1 MRPRTSGMRSPVRA
15 LVLTLAALT
24 LAGLASSCGGDD
36 NEAAT
41 EPTTT
46 AATEPATTE
55 PGTSQAESGAQ
66 LFSDNCQ
73 SCHGP
78 DGAGGHVGPNLQKSS
93 IAENLALVKRQVNN
107 GGGAMPPF
115 SGVLSDEQIDVV
127 AHYVVEQIAPKG

>member
-1 MRPRTSGMRSPVRA
+1 MRSRVRA

-24 LAGLASSCGGDD
+24 LAGVASSCGGND
-36 NEAAT
+36 NQAAT

-46 AATEPATTE
+46 AATTAPSTV
-55 PGTSQAESGAQ
+55 QAASGAQ

-93 IAENLALVKRQVNN
+93 IAEDLAQVKRQVHN
-107 GGGAMPPF
+107 GGGAMPRF
-115 SGVLSDEQIDVV
+115 SGVLSAKEIDVV
-127 AHYVVEQIAPKG
+127 AHYVVQQIAPKG

>member
-1 MRPRTSGMRSPVRA
+1 VRRRNSGRCSPLRA

-24 LAGLASSCGGDD
+24 LAGVASSCGGGD
-36 NEAAT
+36 NEAVT
-41 EPTTT
+41 EPATT
-46 AATEPATTE
+46 AATEP
-55 PGTSQAESGAQ
+55 GTGQAASGAQ

-93 IAENLALVKRQVNN
+93 IAENLAQVERQVHN

-115 SGVLSDEQIDVV
+115 SGVLSDKEIDVV

>member
-1 MRPRTSGMRSPVRA
+1 MRRPNSGKSSAPRA
-15 LVLTLAALT
+15 LVLTLAALA

-41 EPTTT
+41 EPATTT
-46 AATEPATTE
+46 AAAATE
-55 PGTSQAESGAQ
+55 PGTSQAASGAQ

-93 IAENLALVKRQVNN
+93 IAEDLAQVKRQVNN

-115 SGVLSDEQIDVV
+115 SGVLSDKEIDAV
-127 AHYVVEQIAPKG
+127 AHHVVEQIAPKG

>member
-1 MRPRTSGMRSPVRA
+1 MRSPLPA
-15 LVLTLAALT
+15 LVLTLAALA
-24 LAGLASSCGGDD
+24 LAGLASSCGGADT
-36 NEAAT
+36 EAAT
-41 EPTTT
+41 EPATT

-55 PGTSQAESGAQ
+55 SGTSQAASGAQ

-93 IAENLALVKRQVNN
+93 VAENLALVKRQVTN

-115 SGVLSDEQIDVV
+115 SGVLSDKQIDVV